1 MQVWKELGCLVD
13 WTEQYQRSL
22 SAPRLRPRLV
32 NRSKQ
37 SPLRHRPLLARVGVG
52 IWERALEIQ
61 FCEEIQGL
69 QRSLGRLLLSVQP
82 GVVNLGE
89 IGRNPTKIQLPTLL
103 SYLRALKRSA
113 NGLTEKSPETMQGH
127 PLRGVAQ

>member
-1 MQVWKELGCLVD
+1 MQVWKELGCPVG
-13 WTEQYQRSL
+13 WTEQCQRLL
-22 SAPRLRPRLV
+22 SVPRLRPRLL
-32 NRSKQ
+32 NLSKQ

-82 GVVNLGE
+82 GVENLGE
-89 IGRNPTKIQLPTLL
+89 IGRNPTEIQFQTLL
-103 SYLRALKRSA
+103 SYLLALKRSA
-113 NGLTEKSPETMQGH
+113 NGRTEK
-127 PLRGVAQ
+127 